1 MKDIV
6 LYSNK
11 PVLAAGLSASLAG
24 LPGFQLAAVSATVPE
39 LLEQV
44 RSVSAVLVLVDLT
57 AEVTLEALKQIQ
69 STARGGSVILWVD
82 AVSTEFASQV
92 VGLGVRGILRKTIS
106 LELHLK
112 CLQAVAAGE
121 LWLEKLLTDR
131 ILSTTR
137 VTLTQRERELLGLL
151 AQGLRNKEIAHA
163 LGITEG
169 TVKVYLSHLF
179 RKVGANDR
187 LELALFALRNMMA
200 SGPMGGGWWNPAEP
214 PEAVPS
220 FVPGFLS
227 RPAA

>member
-1 MKDIV
+1 LKDIV

-11 PVLAAGLSASLAG
+11 PVLAAGFRASIEG
-24 LPGFQLAAVSATVPE
+24 LRGFNLAAVSTTVPQ
-39 LLEQV
+39 LLEDI
-44 RSVSAVLVLVDLT
+44 RNTPAALILVDVT
-57 AEVTLEALKQIQ
+57 AEVTLQAIKDVQ
-69 STARGGSVILWVD
+69 SGGRGAAVILWVD
-82 AVSTEFASQV
+82 AVSTEFAAQV
-92 VGLGVRGILRKTIS
+92 IGMGVRGILRKTIA

-112 CLQAVAAGE
+112 CLQAVAGGE
-121 LWLEKLLTDR
+121 LWLEKILTDR
-131 ILSTTR
+131 ILSTSR

-151 AQGLRNKEIAHA
+151 AQGFRNKEIAHS

-187 LELALFALRNMMA
+187 LDLALFALRNML
-200 SGPMGGGWWNPAEP
+200 GPGPVGCMSWNAAEI
-214 PEAVPS
+214 PEAIPT